1 MIDPEHIEQPATLAA
16 DADLDSTPELVK
28 HTTHEVDTDDMFV
41 QGGE

>member
-1 MIDPEHIEQPATLAA
+1 MIDPEPVQSSIPMAA
-16 DADLDSTPELVK
+16 DDDPQDTPELVK